1 MGRIIIQRTFGA
13 GVTLL
18 VLSGLTFALLA
29 LMPGDPVDLLA
40 GSDPR
45 MTPDD
50 IARLKALYGVDK
62 PFWERWISWLGRL
75 AEGEFGYS
83 RMFGAPVADVLPEAL
98 LRTLS
103 LAIAALAISTV
114 LGIAGGALAALKPG
128 SIFDYGANFLAFA
141 GVAAPSF
148 WLALMG
154 MALFSITLGWLPASA
169 LSADPDAG
177 FFERARHLILPI
189 AVLAALETAAI
200 LRHARAAVGEALTQ
214 AHVQTARSKG
224 LSDFRIIWRHVLPN
238 AMTPLVTVLALDLGA
253 LVSGA
258 VVVEVMFGY
267 PGMGKLLYDAILG
280 ADYNLAMAVLL
291 LGAGAILLANAAAD
305 VAYAALDP
313 RIGFG
318 KVET

>member
-1 MGRIIIQRTFGA
+1 MGRIIIQRIFGA
-13 GVTLL
+13 GITLL

-83 RMFGAPVADVLPEAL
+83 RMFGAPVVDVLPEAL

-103 LAIAALAISTV
+103 LAIAALAISSV

-141 GVAAPSF
+141 GAAAPSF

-154 MALFSITLGWLPASA
+154 MSLFSITLGWLPATA
-169 LSADPDAG
+169 LPADPDVG
-177 FFERARHLILPI
+177 FFEHARHLILPI

-200 LRHARAAVGEALTQ
+200 LRHARAAIGEALTQ

-224 LSDFRIIWRHVLPN
+224 LSDLRIIWHHVLPN

-253 LVSGA
+253 LASGA

-318 KVET
+318 KAET

>member
-1 MGRIIIQRTFGA
+1 
-13 GVTLL
+13 
-18 VLSGLTFALLA
+18 
-29 LMPGDPVDLLA
+29 
-40 GSDPR
+40 
-45 MTPDD
+45 
-50 IARLKALYGVDK
+50 
-62 PFWERWISWLGRL
+62 
-75 AEGEFGYS
+75 
-83 RMFGAPVADVLPEAL
+83 
-98 LRTLS
+98 
-103 LAIAALAISTV
+103 
-114 LGIAGGALAALKPG
+114 
-128 SIFDYGANFLAFA
+128 
-141 GVAAPSF
+141 
-148 WLALMG
+148 MG

-169 LSADPDAG
+169 LPADPDAG

-253 LVSGA
+253 LASGA

-318 KVET
+318 KAET

>member
-1 MGRIIIQRTFGA
+1 MFGA
-13 GVTLL
+13 SVTLL

-45 MTPDD
+45 LTPDD

-75 AEGEFGYS
+75 FEGEFGYS
-83 RMFGAPVADVLPEAL
+83 RMFAAPVADVLPEAL
-98 LRTLS
+98 WRTLS

-114 LGIAGGALAALKPG
+114 LGVAGGAIAALKPG
-128 SIFDYGANFLAFA
+128 SIFDYGVNLLAFA

-169 LSADPDAG
+169 LPADPDAG

-189 AVLAALETAAI
+189 AVLAALETASI
-200 LRHARAAVGEALTQ
+200 LRHARAAVGEALSH

-253 LVSGA
+253 LASGA

-291 LGAGAILLANAAAD
+291 LGAGAILIANAAAD

-318 KVET
+318 RTDA